1 MFHKRSSLCF
11 VQHNEDG
18 ALAARQV
25 RIGDLRPT
33 CSEGL
38 LSAQMQPSVLRAAS
52 VTSGSKP
59 ALCIKRTNNIPY
71 KPRPVNP

>member
-38 LSAQMQPSVLRAAS
+38 LSALSVDGPTHT
-52 VTSGSKP
+52 VPDVDVGSGLGAVMGRFSH
-59 ALCIKRTNNIPY
+59 Y
-71 KPRPVNP
+71 V